1 MLEILFYECLQPR
14 LKNKVTKFASLN
26 SQKKMLT
33 HPPDRGG
40 WGGDMWKYNEGRK
53 VAMQVT
59 TQHYNYA
66 GHCDGLQ
73 ARQNFEE

>member
-40 WGGDMWKYNEGRK
+40 
-53 VAMQVT
+53 
-59 TQHYNYA
+59 
-66 GHCDGLQ
+66 
-73 ARQNFEE
+73 